1 VFSPALRY
9 SIPGAMHADFAHT
22 AALFSDPG
30 RASILISLLG
40 GVALPAGQLA
50 LVANVS
56 PQTASSHLSQLVG
69 GRLLKVE
76 QQGRHRYYRLADA
89 EVAHAIEA
97 LMAVA
102 GSNRSDA
109 APRTRASQV
118 PENLA
123 YARTCYSHL
132 AGWLAVEIAD
142 ALQKRG
148 YLAPETTSSYS
159 LTSRGQEWLK
169 RLGIGFDD
177 SQLRK
182 SRFARPCLD
191 WSERRRHI
199 AGQLGSAML
208 ERFCQLKWIAPVR
221 ESRAVRVTVE
231 GRRGFRDVLGIAA

>member
-1 VFSPALRY
+1 MPR
-9 SIPGAMHADFAHT
+9 DFART

-50 LVANVS
+50 IIANVS

-69 GRLLKVE
+69 GRLLMVE

-89 EVAHAIEA
+89 DVAHAIEA

-102 GSNRSDA
+102 GSGRSNT
-109 APRTRASQV
+109 APRTRAAQV
-118 PENLA
+118 PESLA

-132 AGWLAVEIAD
+132 AGRLAVEIAD

-148 YLAPETTSSYS
+148 YLAREEPTLYS
-159 LTSRGQEWLK
+159 LTSRGQEWFE
-169 RLGIGFDD
+169 RLGIVFAD
-177 SQLRK
+177 SHIRNT
-182 SRFARPCLD
+182 RFARPCLD
-191 WSERRRHI
+191 WSERRHHI

-221 ESRAVRVTVE
+221 ESRAVRVTLE
-231 GRRGFRDVLGIAA
+231 GRRRFREVLGIAS